1 MSWAEVFKINSNMT
15 KPLNTL
21 ISELISGVTTKITGV
36 ETKVGTVDTKVG
48 NVDTR
53 VTNVATQVSN
63 IATQVNT
70 VNTNVGNINTNVGKV
85 STQIRD
91 SRFLP
96 LRIVTANTTFTPE
109 KTGTYKIICVG
120 AGGYGNYYSPGNK
133 RLGSGAGGGV
143 AIKTVRLLS
152 TTSYNVTV
160 GTTASFTYGSGS
172 VTATAGE
179 GTGVLSSSYS
189 IGVGGT
195 GSGGDYNYKGTDGA
209 FESGLPNGVCPPPG
223 SVGVHIGELSR
234 SKSTW
239 VTLSGMHCELPYG
252 DGILGYGGGATTAY
266 NYANSSTEV
275 VAMDGQPA
283 AVIIIPLEL
292 EG

>member
-48 NVDTR
+48 NVGTQ

-96 LRIVTANTTFTPE
+96 LRIITSTGTYTPE
-109 KTGTYKIICVG
+109 KTGTYKVICVG
-120 AGGYGNYYSPGNK
+120 AGGNGDYGDASNTIGG
-133 RLGSGAGGGV
+133 GSGGGGGV
-143 AIKTVRLLS
+143 AIKTLRLVRGTNYS
-152 TTSYNVTV
+152 VTV
-160 GTTASFTYGSGS
+160 SYTASFTYNASTII
-172 VTATAGE
+172 TATSGGRGDYDE
-179 GTGVLSSSYS
+179 G
-189 IGVGGT
+189 
-195 GSGGDYNYKGTDGA
+195 GSGGTASGGDSNYPGT
-209 FESGLPNGVCPPPG
+209 NGSNTRTANVAPMPG
-223 SVGVHIGELSR
+223 SVGVHISELSMTPAPHVVGNIQYHFGG
-234 SKSTW
+234 S
-239 VTLSGMHCELPYG
+239 L
-252 DGILGYGGGATTAY
+252 INYGGGGTGSGYYVSTSSKGGFAT
-266 NYANSSTEV
+266 
-275 VAMDGQPA
+275 DGKPA
-283 AVIIIPLEL
+283 AIIVIPLEM
-292 EG
+292 EE